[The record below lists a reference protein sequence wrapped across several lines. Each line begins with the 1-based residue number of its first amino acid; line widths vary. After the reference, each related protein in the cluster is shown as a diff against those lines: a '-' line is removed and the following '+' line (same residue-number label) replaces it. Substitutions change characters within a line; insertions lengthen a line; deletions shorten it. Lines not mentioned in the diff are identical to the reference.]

1 MRKQHSNLNRQKQIY
16 CKRNPGG
23 QRAARA
29 KDIKKSKNSTRP
41 SALISAEQKRG
52 SLQVFCFEVHDFTVV
67 DLFTVTNV
75 SSTIGGLSRLVIRSA
90 HSGGIEGSISN
101 IIVS

>member
-1 MRKQHSNLNRQKQIY
+1 MIEIRGAYDGSDGSNGSAGLVETCFSISNIIDKSKFI

-41 SALISAEQKRG
+41 SALISAEQKRK
-52 SLQVFCFEVHDFTVV
+52 FTGI
-67 DLFTVTNV
+67 LF
-75 SSTIGGLSRLVIRSA
+75 
-90 HSGGIEGSISN
+90 
-101 IIVS
+101 